1 VSLRMA
7 VNLNAVLHGQL
18 ALAPAAAGV
27 LGSDVAH
34 HVLDPDEV
42 LGLDPSE
49 RTDLAAVLGR
59 IAAPEPEAW
68 VLALPEPG
76 SLGSLRGPKEFNQAA
91 LAVGEAVVA
100 ISGGLG
106 LVPFRVGQAVQW
118 RVFRAERPFAPP
130 TPYEAERQ
138 LSEAVLSAATTL
150 ARLEVAAGA
159 RPPDVAPMRL
169 APGYHPRQIA
179 TADRASRLLG
189 ACDLALLS
197 DGAAIS
203 AFEVDARSRELRSV
217 RLAAARALCA
227 AATWIGR

>member
-1 VSLRMA
+1 MSLRMA
-7 VNLNAVLHGQL
+7 VNLNAVLHGRL

-27 LGSDVAH
+27 QGTDVAH
-34 HVLDPDEV
+34 HVLDPDQV
-42 LGLDPSE
+42 LGLDPTDRS
-49 RTDLAAVLGR
+49 DLAAVLGR
-59 IAAPEPEAW
+59 VAASEPEAW

-100 ISGGLG
+100 IGGGLG

-118 RVFRAERPFAPP
+118 RVFPAERPFAPP

-138 LSEAVLSAATTL
+138 LSEAVLTAATTL
-150 ARLEVAAGA
+150 ARLEVAGGV
-159 RPPDVAPMRL
+159 RQQDMAPMRL

-203 AFEVDARSRELRSV
+203 AFEVDARFRELRSV

-227 AATWIGR
+227 AATWIER